1 MADMS
6 PKKKGG
12 AYDRPWR
19 KAMSKHPLALNTHE
33 MNTPNGGT
41 EGSPGPYADLNYNKN
56 GLTRGHSSKRLG
68 NGSSRLPKLDGGGE
82 YGAFITNKRGM
93 GPESQSLQDMPRP
106 KQIDYLA
113 EMRQKKDE

>member
-1 MADMS
+1 MT

-19 KAMSKHPLALNTHE
+19 KAMSRHPLALNDLNH
-33 MNTPNGGT
+33 NGGGT
-41 EGSPGPYADLNYNKN
+41 VETSPGPYADLNYNKN

-82 YGAFITNKRGM
+82 YGAMIG
-93 GPESQSLQDMPRP
+93 
-106 KQIDYLA
+106 
-113 EMRQKKDE
+113 